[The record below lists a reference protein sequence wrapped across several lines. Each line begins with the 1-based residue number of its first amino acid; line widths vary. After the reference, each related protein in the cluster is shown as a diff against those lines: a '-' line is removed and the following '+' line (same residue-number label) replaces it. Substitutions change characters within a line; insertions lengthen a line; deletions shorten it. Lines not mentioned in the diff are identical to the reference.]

1 MLLQKINSIYLNDR
15 FCYLFNS
22 SNMAAAAILNFS
34 QTKKIRIY
42 SCSEDQNLPKLV
54 FCFRFC
60 QIFIFNGFPTVI
72 LTVIR
77 LYKKL
82 DWYDIQKEDR
92 FKTSQMLKF
101 EENRISLVAATE
113 MSCFYTNRAVVT
125 SLDMMISQK
134 IISTFYTYLI
144 N

>member
-1 MLLQKINSIYLNDR
+1 
-15 FCYLFNS
+15 
-22 SNMAAAAILNFS
+22 MAAAAMLNFS

-42 SCSEDQNLPKLV
+42 SCSGDQNLPKLV

-101 EENRISLVAATE
+101 EENRIILVAATE